1 MTNRFLFTAFSRDRV
16 GIVADISRVIYENG
30 YNLEDSSMTYL
41 ADEFAI
47 LLLLSAPPSV
57 PEAEVMEKLA
67 AECRRLEREKNITA
81 YIRPASKEEHHTSG
95 NNTVHRTIS
104 VEGLDQTGIVYRISS
119 FLADSGINIRT
130 LGSEIRQSPQSGASL
145 YSMTIHV
152 DIPEKLSLQKVEE
165 SLSAIGDR
173 LNVDVTIR

>member
-1 MTNRFLFTAFSRDRV
+1 MTNKYLFTAFSRDRV

-47 LLLLSAPPSV
+47 LLLLSASPAV
-57 PEAEVMEKLA
+57 PEEEVMEKLA

-81 YIRPASKEEHHTSG
+81 YIRPASKEHHEPG
-95 NNTVHRTIS
+95 NGSVHRTIS

-119 FLADSGINIRT
+119 FLAEFGINIRT
-130 LGSEIRQSPQSGASL
+130 LDSKIRQSPQSGASL

-152 DIPEKLSLQKVEE
+152 DIPENLSLQNVEE
-165 SLSAIGDR
+165 GLGAIGDR
-173 LNVDVTIR
+173 LNVDVTIS